1 MFYISLLPSKVT
13 PLMNHSKGLLNLSK
27 PRFVT
32 CVSYNDTVSLAL
44 FFIFKKG
51 YLYLKEGGRTQC
63 RYPLKKGRR
72 LGGTIKDTALLCD
85 SYVRYS
91 VSPNE
96 EQEDEESEVRSLEPL
111 YSS

>member
-44 FFIFKKG
+44 FSIFKRVPMSERGRVGPNVGTLCK
-51 YLYLKEGGRTQC
+51 KEG
-63 RYPLKKGRR
+63 
-72 LGGTIKDTALLCD
+72 D
-85 SYVRYS
+85 
-91 VSPNE
+91 
-96 EQEDEESEVRSLEPL
+96 
-111 YSS
+111 